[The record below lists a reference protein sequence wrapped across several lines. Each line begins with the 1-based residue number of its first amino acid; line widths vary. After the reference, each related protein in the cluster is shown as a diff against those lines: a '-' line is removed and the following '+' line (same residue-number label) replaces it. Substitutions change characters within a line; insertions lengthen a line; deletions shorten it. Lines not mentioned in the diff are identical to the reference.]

1 MKFSRKGSLGH
12 LDVWSSFKLPRK
24 VHLEHQV
31 TPIHMFNFWD
41 MALSNAENKEQG
53 S

>member
-12 LDVWSSFKLPRK
+12 PDVWFSFKMPRK

-31 TPIHMFNFWD
+31 TLVHMLNFQD
-41 MALSNAENKEQG
+41 MALSNVENKEQG

>member
-1 MKFSRKGSLGH
+1 MKLSREGSLGH
-12 LDVWSSFKLPRK
+12 PDLWFSFKMPRK

-31 TPIHMFNFWD
+31 IPVYMLNFQD
-41 MALSNAENKEQG
+41 MVLSNVENIEQG